1 MKHPRPGVIF
11 RGTVAESRPV
21 TADSTERNAGL
32 DGFLATFRVDRVWK
46 GPVYRE
52 MVIYQVMTYQ
62 LSMYAPGTAVPD
74 RMAPQPY
81 PNAVP
86 FEVGKEYF
94 VSTQIRDPLDPRD
107 LERFKADGFVFG
119 SARQC
124 VTLPTDSIA
133 VEKALSGGPGEP
145 PLERR

>member
-1 MKHPRPGVIF
+1 
-11 RGTVAESRPV
+11 
-21 TADSTERNAGL
+21 
-32 DGFLATFRVDRVWK
+32 
-46 GPVYRE
+46 
-52 MVIYQVMTYQ
+52 
-62 LSMYAPGTAVPD
+62 
-74 RMAPQPY
+74 MAPPPY

-94 VSTQIRDPLDPRD
+94 VSTQPRDPLDPRD

-124 VTLPTDSIA
+124 VTLPTDFVA
-133 VEKALSGGPGEP
+133 VEKVLSGPPGEP